1 MRNGGIID
9 CLRKGGSIPECKC
22 GKTIGVKKAA
32 LGTEIGGKIS
42 KVARSTMFDDAAEF
56 MPEVDRKFVR
66 QAYRTAKNHG
76 QDLGLTGRGL
86 RN

>member
-1 MRNGGIID
+1 MLKEWNSRFSANK
-9 CLRKGGSIPECKC
+9 LAKGGFIE
-22 GKTIGVKKAA
+22 KAA

-42 KVARSTMFDDAAEF
+42 KVARSTMFDDASAF
-56 MPEVDRKFVR
+56 MPEADRKFVR

-76 QDLGLTGRGL
+76 RDLGLTGRGL